1 MGSFLC
7 ALLPIHDNSTTRHP
21 KVYFLCLDHLEN
33 FTASFKAKS
42 KVSMQKF
49 GWHTLRRKRVWLLKQ
64 NSLILLHRSE
74 RKYLLA
80 IFHEDT
86 SFSEVLNHL
95 FQNNSNNNNKRSS
108 MLEHIELYLQ
118 FYLYCV
124 YNLTFWLSSLN

>member
-7 ALLPIHDNSTTRHP
+7 ALLTIHDHSTTRRP
-21 KVYFLCLDHLEN
+21 KVYFLCLVHLET

-42 KVSMQKF
+42 KASSQKC
-49 GWHTLRRKRVWLLKQ
+49 GWHSLRRKRVWSLKQ
-64 NSLILLHRSE
+64 SSLILLHRSE

-86 SFSEVLNHL
+86 SFSDVLNHL
-95 FQNNSNNNNKRSS
+95 FQNNSNNNKRSS